1 MPVIVQ
7 TVLGASN
14 FDGTQDKGLVAFPP
28 LPAGLAFRW
37 RVNSIGLT
45 GAGSMD
51 GVRIRLRKPGGATTE
66 YLDLVQQSGVTTL
79 VDTNCGA
86 GWSIPMESDADGT
99 QWELVAETTTK
110 GADASLIVDYDLT
123 GSADAGLP
131 GDGGS

>member
-7 TVLGASN
+7 TVSGAAN

-28 LPAGLAFRW
+28 LPAGMAFRW

-45 GAGSMD
+45 GGGSMD
-51 GVRIRLRKPGGATTE
+51 GVSIRLRKPGGAATE
-66 YLDLVQQSGVTTL
+66 YLDLVQQDGVTTL

-86 GWSIPMESDADGT
+86 GWAVPMENDTDGT
-99 QWELVAETTTK
+99 QWELVAQTGNK
-110 GADASLIVDYDLT
+110 SADASLIVDYDLT

-131 GDGGS
+131 GSAS